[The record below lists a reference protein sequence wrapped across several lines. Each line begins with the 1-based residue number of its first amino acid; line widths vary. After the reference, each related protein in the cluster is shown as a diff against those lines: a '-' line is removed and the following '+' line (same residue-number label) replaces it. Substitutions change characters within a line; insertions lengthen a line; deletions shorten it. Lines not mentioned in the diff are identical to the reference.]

1 MKIIIIGTA
10 FPMRGAMAQ
19 LNAILFKYLQ
29 ESHIVKMFSFKRQYP
44 NFLFP
49 GKTQFEKSNPEYKI
63 PDEKNTVT
71 IDSINP
77 FNWILTALK
86 IRKENPDLLI
96 YRYWMPF
103 FAPCFFTISF
113 IAKIFRKTKVLFIC
127 DNVIPHEKRIG
138 DKILTK
144 LVFSTVNYFLVH
156 TKSVERDLKKL
167 NKKNK
172 PFVLSPHP
180 LYNIFGDKVSKKEA
194 KEKIASDYNIN
205 ILNDNIILF
214 FGYIRKYKGLNYLI
228 EAMPKVLAKI
238 KLKLLIVG
246 EFYEDE
252 KPYIE
257 KINSLKLNNNIFV
270 ISDFVPDTYVRYFFS
285 SCDCVVLPY
294 IDATQS
300 GIVLVCYYYNI
311 PVIATNVGGIS
322 EDVINEKTGL
332 IVKSHDSDAIAG
344 AIIKFCESS
353 LENQFSENIENL
365 KGKYS
370 WETLVNNIEK
380 LVGNK

>member
-49 GKTQFEKSNPEYKI
+49 GKTQFERSNPEYKI

-127 DNVIPHEKRIG
+127 DNVIPHEKRTG

-144 LVFSTVNYFLVH
+144 IVFSTVNYFLVH

-205 ILNDNIILF
+205 ILNNNIILF

-228 EAMPKVLAKI
+228 EAMPKVLTKI

-332 IVKSHDSDAIAG
+332 IVKSHDSDAIAE

-353 LENQFSENIENL
+353 LENQLSENIENL

-370 WETLVNNIEK
+370 
-380 LVGNK
+380 